1 MNKINNAKEI
11 LVRIPVNNE
20 SIEGNLVIPAE
31 ANGIVLF
38 AHGSGSSRFS
48 PRNNRVA
55 REINDSKIATLLI
68 DLLTNKEEVIDNQT
82 AEFRFNID
90 LLAKRLGQATQW
102 LQKNQSTSDMNIG
115 YFGSSTG
122 TAAALISATEYPK
135 SVKAVVSRGGR
146 PDLAEGYLQKVQSP
160 SLLIV
165 GGNDPVVLN
174 LNKKALEKIPAKKRL
189 AVVPG
194 ATHLFE
200 ETGKLEEVS
209 KLAIEW
215 FLQHLR
221 K

>member
-1 MNKINNAKEI
+1 MNKINNAQEN

-122 TAAALISATEYPK
+122 AAAALISASEYPK
-135 SVKAVVSRGGR
+135 SAIWFF
-146 PDLAEGYLQKVQSP
+146 E
-160 SLLIV
+160 IV
-165 GGNDPVVLN
+165 N
-174 LNKKALEKIPAKKRL
+174 
-189 AVVPG
+189 
-194 ATHLFE
+194 
-200 ETGKLEEVS
+200 
-209 KLAIEW
+209 
-215 FLQHLR
+215 
-221 K
+221 

>member
-90 LLAKRLGQATQW
+90 MLAKRLGQATQW

-122 TAAALISATEYPK
+122 AAAALISATEYPK

-215 FLQHLR
+215 FSQHLR